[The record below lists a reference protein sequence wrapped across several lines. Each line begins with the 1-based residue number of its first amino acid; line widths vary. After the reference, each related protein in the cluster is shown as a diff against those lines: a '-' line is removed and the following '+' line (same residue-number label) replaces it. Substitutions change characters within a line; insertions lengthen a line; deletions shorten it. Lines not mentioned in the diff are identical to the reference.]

1 MKKYATV
8 LAILFILTSC
18 ATGELMSRLRPGMPK
33 QEVIQTL
40 GNPDGYQARGEYEA
54 LKYSHRLV
62 TGWAWD
68 RADYFVIL
76 KDGKQLSTVP
86 ERSALRIIATFCS
99 WFPSAEVP
107 DLYSTVADSQGF
119 SLFIR
124 HS

>member
-1 MKKYATV
+1 MKKYAAV
-8 LAILFILTSC
+8 LVILFILTGC

-33 QEVIQTL
+33 DEVIQTL

-76 KDGKQLSTVP
+76 KDGKTVEYGTGEVRVKDVNSNVLFLVP
-86 ERSALRIIATFCS
+86 LR
-99 WFPSAEVP
+99 
-107 DLYSTVADSQGF
+107 
-119 SLFIR
+119 
-124 HS
+124 

>member
-76 KDGKQLSTVP
+76 KDGKTVEYGTGEVRVKDVNSNVLFLVP
-86 ERSALRIIATFCS
+86 LR
-99 WFPSAEVP
+99 
-107 DLYSTVADSQGF
+107 
-119 SLFIR
+119 
-124 HS
+124 

>member
-1 MKKYATV
+1 MKKYFAV
-8 LAILFILTSC
+8 LGVLFILAGC

-76 KDGKQLSTVP
+76 KDGKTVEYGTGEVRVKDVNSNVLFLVP
-86 ERSALRIIATFCS
+86 LR
-99 WFPSAEVP
+99 
-107 DLYSTVADSQGF
+107 
-119 SLFIR
+119 
-124 HS
+124 